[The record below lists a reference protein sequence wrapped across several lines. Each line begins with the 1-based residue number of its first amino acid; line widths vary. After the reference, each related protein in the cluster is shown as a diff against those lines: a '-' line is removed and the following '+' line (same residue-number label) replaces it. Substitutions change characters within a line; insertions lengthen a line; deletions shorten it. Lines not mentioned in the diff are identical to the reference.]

1 VRWERLMFWGDED
14 VEFLEAIYEPGG
26 ASSPD
31 DALVRHSGHE
41 FGHILSGTLR
51 VIVGFDEFV
60 LEPGDSITFPSTTP
74 HRLVNDGP
82 QTVRAI
88 WVVRDRRGADAANEA
103 GEVAP
108 GERRLQ
114 RVVDGN
120 APRPARKRKA

>member
-1 VRWERLMFWGDED
+1 MFWADED
-14 VEFLEAIYEPGG
+14 VEFIEATYPPGG
-26 ASSPD
+26 ASD
-31 DALVRHSGHE
+31 EALGRHSGHE
-41 FGHILSGTLR
+41 FGFVLSGVLN
-51 VIVGFDEFV
+51 VVVGFDEFV

-103 GEVAP
+103 GEVAS

-114 RVVDGN
+114 RVVEGN
-120 APRPARKRKA
+120 AARPARKRKA